1 MGGFLKSHRG
11 GNALA
16 LVDKTTMYVFP
27 RRAFSQEQWAEYISL
42 VRERVPVWDGAYRSI
57 RSDATALTAR
67 TLVSMCDAN
76 DFMYFLSFGWQ

>member
-42 VRERVPVWDGAYRSI
+42 VRQHVPVWDGAYRSI
-57 RSDATALTAR
+57 RLLGRHR
-67 TLVSMCDAN
+67 TDRTHASLHVRC
-76 DFMYFLSFGWQ
+76 